1 MIIGKFKY
9 MSKVFFVYFIALKNT
24 VFKINFK
31 YTWNRLLPVKSS
43 WLETSNESLNKTE
56 GI

>member
-9 MSKVFFVYFIALKNT
+9 MSKVFFVYFIPLKNT

-31 YTWNRLLPVKSS
+31 YTWNRLLSVKFS